1 VVFIDSPFIKLD
13 LVPIDAALARAH
25 ERGAVFDAG
34 DQTKGSH
41 VHDLSPFR
49 HSIQECPTVG
59 PSSRNCLQWSA
70 ARTVWLGLARPFLI
84 LADATRRQ
92 WALRDLLGPSGFEL
106 LR

>member
-1 VVFIDSPFIKLD
+1 MVFIDSPFIKLD

-49 HSIQECPTVG
+49 HSIQECPTSGRHPAIVCSG
-59 PSSRNCLQWSA
+59 RL
-70 ARTVWLGLARPFLI
+70 LGLSGWDWHDPSLS
-84 LADATRRQ
+84 LPMQ
-92 WALRDLLGPSGFEL
+92 RDNNGRCGTY
-106 LR
+106 